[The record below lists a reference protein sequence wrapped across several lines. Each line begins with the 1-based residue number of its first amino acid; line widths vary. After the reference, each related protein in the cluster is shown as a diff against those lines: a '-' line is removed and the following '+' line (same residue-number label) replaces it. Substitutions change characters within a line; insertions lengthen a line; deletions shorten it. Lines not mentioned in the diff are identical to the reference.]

1 MPAPL
6 ADITGLPFGQLTAV
20 RRTGTMKYGRSVWLC
35 TCSCGG
41 TAEVTISAL
50 RKGDTRSCGCLRK
63 EVGRLNLAAGRARKE
78 ATRGDRS

>member
-6 ADITGLPFGQLTAV
+6 ADITDLPFGLLTAV
-20 RRTGTMKYGRSVWLC
+20 RRTGKKRHGRSVWLC
-35 TCSCGG
+35 DCKCGG

-63 EVGRLNLAAGRARKE
+63 ETGRANLAAGRARKN
-78 ATRGDRS
+78 AR